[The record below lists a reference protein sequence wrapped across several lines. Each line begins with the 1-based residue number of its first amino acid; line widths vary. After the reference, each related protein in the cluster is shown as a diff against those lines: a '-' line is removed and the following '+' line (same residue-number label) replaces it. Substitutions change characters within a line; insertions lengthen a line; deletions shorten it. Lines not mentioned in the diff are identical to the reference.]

1 MQLVD
6 THTHL
11 YLSAFHADR
20 DDVIVRAIEA
30 GVDKLFLPNIDRSS
44 IAGMLELAARY
55 PDHCFPMMGLHPTSV
70 KKDYHSELAVV
81 HKELESKPFCAVGEV
96 GIDLYWDKTF
106 KKEQIDAF
114 HQQVN
119 LAVVHDL
126 PLVIHSRNSFDL
138 IAAILEEYNNPQIK
152 GVFHS
157 FTGNMRQAEKA
168 ITLGF
173 KMGIGGIVTFKNS
186 GLDAV
191 VRNTDLSNIILE
203 TDSPYLAPVPKRGKR
218 NESAYLVFI
227 AEKVAKLHSIDIAE
241 VAETTTRNAMAL
253 FCISGEPDKAK
264 K

>member
-11 YLSAFHADR
+11 YLSEFNADR

-30 GVDKLFLPNIDRSS
+30 GVNKLLLPNIDRSS
-44 IAGMLELAARY
+44 IGGMLELVARY

-70 KKDYHSELAVV
+70 KENYPSELAIVE
-81 HKELESKPFCAVGEV
+81 KELGSKPFCAVGEV
-96 GIDLYWDKTF
+96 GIDLYRDKTF
-106 KKEQIDAF
+106 KEEQINAF

-119 LAVVHDL
+119 MAVIYDL
-126 PLVIHSRNSFDL
+126 PLVIHSRNSFEL

-157 FTGNMRQAEKA
+157 FTGDMRQAEKA
-168 ITLGF
+168 IALGF
-173 KMGIGGIVTFKNS
+173 KLGIGGIVTFKNS
-186 GLDAV
+186 GMDAI
-191 VRNTDLSNIILE
+191 VRNIDLSHIILE

-227 AEKVAKLHSIDIAE
+227 AEKIAGLHSIDVAE
-241 VAETTTRNAMAL
+241 VAETTTRNATAL
-253 FCISGEPDKAK
+253 FCISDEPDKDEK
-264 K
+264 